1 MIGFELDNSPVFMDI
16 IEIFMAQGILFT
28 CDEHPIKS
36 ILSEECINLLEK
48 HIDFFSLLCLQDH
61 KLINTNQYLI
71 ACSIASAARKH
82 QQINPIW
89 S

>member
-16 IEIFMAQGILFT
+16 VEIFMAQGILFT
-28 CDEHPIKS
+28 CDDHPKS
-36 ILSEECINLLEK
+36 DVLGEECIKLLEK
-48 HIDFFSLLCLQDH
+48 NIDFFSLLCLQDH

-71 ACSIASAARKH
+71 ACSIASAARNH
-82 QQINPIW
+82 SQINPIW